1 MKKIYLALGLTA
13 ILLLNA
19 GCGGS
24 EGTGGIGGDAR
35 PETMQEQALHDD
47 SVSVEYINALIN
59 GIEYAENM
67 HMIKQLCSPYGENFS
82 EDAAAWAVAHMSDID
97 WKANALATAKTYRN
111 DMHMSRNEVYEQLT
125 SDAGENFTKE
135 EADYAV
141 AHMDDPDN
149 AENSE
154 EIGRA
159 SCRERV

>member
-1 MKKIYLALGLTA
+1 MGGMYEKIYLALGLMA

-19 GCGGS
+19 GCGS

-47 SVSVEYINALIN
+47 SVSKEYINALIN

-67 HMIKQLCSPYGENFS
+67 HMSKH
-82 EDAAAWAVAHMSDID
+82 D
-97 WKANALATAKTYRN
+97 
-111 DMHMSRNEVYEQLT
+111 VYEQLT

-141 AHMDDPDN
+141 AHVDDPDN

-154 EIGRA
+154 GTN
-159 SCRERV
+159 

>member
-1 MKKIYLALGLTA
+1 
-13 ILLLNA
+13 
-19 GCGGS
+19 
-24 EGTGGIGGDAR
+24 
-35 PETMQEQALHDD
+35 
-47 SVSVEYINALIN
+47 
-59 GIEYAENM
+59 M
-67 HMIKQLCSPYGENFS
+67 HMSKHDVYEQLCSPYGENFS

-154 EIGRA
+154 GTN
-159 SCRERV
+159 

>member
-13 ILLLNA
+13 VLLLTG
-19 GCGGS
+19 GCGSDEGS
-24 EGTGGIGGDAR
+24 TGGIGSEEQQQ
-35 PETMQEQALHDD
+35 ETMQEKALHDD

-67 HMIKQLCSPYGENFS
+67 HMSKHDVYEQLCSPYGENFS

-125 SDAGENFTKE
+125 SDAGENFTQE

-154 EIGRA
+154 GTN
-159 SCRERV
+159 

>member
-13 ILLLNA
+13 VLVLNA

-47 SVSVEYINALIN
+47 SVSKEYINALIN

-67 HMIKQLCSPYGENFS
+67 HMSKHDVYEQLCSPYGENFS

-111 DMHMSRNEVYEQLT
+111 DMYMSRNEVYEQLT

-135 EADYAV
+135 KADYAV

-154 EIGRA
+154 GTN
-159 SCRERV
+159 

>member
-67 HMIKQLCSPYGENFS
+67 HMSKHDVYEQICSPYGENFS
-82 EDAAAWAVAHMSDID
+82 ERCSGLGGGPYVR
-97 WKANALATAKTYRN
+97 Y
-111 DMHMSRNEVYEQLT
+111 
-125 SDAGENFTKE
+125 
-135 EADYAV
+135 
-141 AHMDDPDN
+141 
-149 AENSE
+149 
-154 EIGRA
+154 
-159 SCRERV
+159 